1 MATITKLKSGRWQG
15 IIRRKGHPAQYQTFR
30 TKALAEAWCK
40 QAEGAMELGLVRQA
54 VSTVNPPVADL
65 LARYKTEITP
75 RKKGKEKEESRLALL
90 TRAFDGCSLAQ
101 LTTERVVAFADS
113 RLRKVGSDTVRRDL
127 AVLSSVL
134 ETAKTLWGIP
144 FATNPAQE
152 ASKVLTRTR
161 TFKRKVH
168 RVRRVSHAEL
178 DALTQELNK
187 DMVALVRFALETAL
201 RRGELAKLTWRD
213 IQDDRLTIRDDKTGK
228 TTTIPLSATAVGIL
242 DGIRPARVDKDK
254 DKDTSVFNREA
265 DSITQAFNRACAR
278 AGIEDLRVHDLRH
291 EATSRLFEKG
301 LSIEQVAM
309 ITRHSDWRS
318 LKIYTHPSLDHIK
331 TLLD

>member
-1 MATITKLKSGRWQG
+1 MQQTEDSLEPGAKHEVLDPKMEDILDRYRDEMAPRLKAE
-15 IIRRKGHPAQYQTFR
+15 RKEKSR
-30 TKALAEAWCK
+30 LKALRAEFEALSLS
-40 QAEGAMELGLVRQA
+40 EL
-54 VSTVNPPVADL
+54 S
-65 LARYKTEITP
+65 
-75 RKKGKEKEESRLALL
+75 
-90 TRAFDGCSLAQ
+90 AQ
-101 LTTERVVAFADS
+101 RIVQFADK
-113 RLRKVGSDTVRRDL
+113 RLKMVSSDAVRRDL
-127 AVLSSVL
+127 TTLSSVI
-134 ETAKTLWGIP
+134 ETARTLWHYP
-144 FATNPAQE
+144 LVENPVRRAK
-152 ASKVLTRTR
+152 KVLSKSRTMKPEVR
-161 TFKRKVH
+161 
-168 RVRRVSHAEL
+168 RVRRISDEEL
-178 DALTQELNK
+178 SALRQELSTE
-187 DMVALVRFALETAL
+187 MAALVGFALETAL

-242 DGIRPARVDKDK
+242 DGIKPARVDKDK

-265 DSITQAFNRACAR
+265 DSITQAFNRACVR